1 VTRLVQ
7 LETRETPSLLRPHL
21 HVMNGGAEPV
31 GRPERVSIR
40 AARLEDVATMFELL
54 DGYARK
60 GLLLP
65 RTIGDVYRNV
75 REFVVAVDEQDRVIG
90 CGGLRVY
97 SPVMGEIIALAVN
110 ERCHGLGVGRQIVET
125 LLEQAHAMDMCRVF
139 AMTLQEGFFH
149 KMGFETTHITAF
161 PEKITFDCSRCAKRA
176 QCIEIAVA
184 IDL

>member
-7 LETRETPSLLRPHL
+7 LQARETVAPAWPHL
-21 HVMNGGAEPV
+21 QVVKGGAAADPPPASV
-31 GRPERVSIR
+31 NLR
-40 AARLEDVATMFELL
+40 AARLEDVATMFALL

-60 GLLLP
+60 GLVLP
-65 RTIGDVYRNV
+65 RTIQDVYRNV
-75 REFVVAVDEQDRVIG
+75 REFVVAVDENDRVIG

-97 SPVMGEIIALAVN
+97 SPVMGEIIALAVD
-110 ERCHGLGVGRQIVET
+110 ERCHGMGVGRRIVES
-125 LLEQAHAMDMCRVF
+125 LLEQARAMDMCRVF

-149 KMGFETTHITAF
+149 KLGFETTHITAF

-176 QCIEIAVA
+176 HCIEIAVA